1 MNGSPN
7 WIAVGRIARA
17 HGVKGEV
24 AVQPLSQVGS
34 RFDPGSRLYAA
45 ESEDRPLVVLSSRPH
60 HARLLV
66 LFEGIDDRVA
76 ADALR
81 GTYLFVPASSAP
93 PLAEGEYWPHQLVG
107 CQVVTE
113 QGRSLGRIKEV
124 IRTTANDVW
133 ATDGGTGE
141 DEVLIPALKEVVLKV
156 DVEGRTIV
164 VRDVPGLTAP

>member
-1 MNGSPN
+1 VNGSPN

-66 LFEGIDDRVA
+66 VFEGIDDRAA